1 MAHRKSSFS
10 MARVSRA
17 LLSAFVL
24 ASFLPALASA
34 QSNPIVIENQQPGT
48 GNWEIEW
55 GSAGDDIGHQVK
67 GYASATSV
75 NKGESVNLHISVKP
89 AGAYSIDVYRMGWYQ
104 GNGGRL
110 MQHIGPLNGSPQ
122 ATCPTNATTG
132 LIECAWPVSYTL
144 NTQTSWT
151 SGVYLL
157 VLTNAQNL
165 KNYVTFVV
173 RDDARSAALL
183 FQQPVTTYQAYN
195 DYPYNE
201 STGKSLYAF
210 NSYGANT
217 VGGSKGAVKVSF
229 DRPYNG
235 DGDANV
241 WGHNVL
247 GVEYSFIRWLE
258 KSGYDVSYS
267 TDIDTHLNPGR
278 LLNYRGI
285 VVPGHDEYWTKE
297 IFEAFGAARDGG
309 VNLGF
314 FSANIS
320 YTQIRLENSASGVPN
335 RIVVCYRE
343 ADIDPSTDLTRKT
356 VN

>member
-1 MAHRKSSFS
+1 

-34 QSNPIVIENQQPGT
+34 QSKPIVIENQQPGT